1 MCGGQRWSYT
11 YGWLALFLCL
21 ALDVSISLQCCVSLS
36 SKLFSIMT
44 YSIHDFIVHACVEL
58 QSAVENLE
66 LDQSKKNEEKEEKL
80 ENRKNFDN
88 LFIN

>member
-1 MCGGQRWSYT
+1 
-11 YGWLALFLCL
+11 
-21 ALDVSISLQCCVSLS
+21 
-36 SKLFSIMT
+36 MT